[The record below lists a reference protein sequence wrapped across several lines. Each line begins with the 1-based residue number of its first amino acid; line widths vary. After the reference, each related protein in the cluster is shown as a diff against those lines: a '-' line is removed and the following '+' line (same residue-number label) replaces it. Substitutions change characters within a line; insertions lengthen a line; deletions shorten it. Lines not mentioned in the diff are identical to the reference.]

1 MAKKNVINFT
11 KGNLDGL
18 PVPVGTSRPY
28 YHDSVAGGLS
38 VRITSKGVKSFVVQ
52 RRINKKPVIITLGR
66 YPEMTIQQAR
76 NTAIKALNSI
86 SEGINPNKKSEDE
99 VIRQVT
105 LKQVFEDYIRSRGTN
120 LKDNT
125 KKGYISTF
133 NSYLSTWSNISIADI
148 TRNMVEKKHREIT
161 QKSPTRAN
169 TVMRQLRAY
178 FNYAMGEYENS
189 AGNPV
194 FIHNP
199 VSRLSHVKAWNREK
213 RKQSVIKTYDLK
225 KWYDAVME
233 LPQNQYKDVYIESS
247 EVCRDLFLFILFT
260 GLRRREATN
269 LMWSN
274 IDFKDHSLT
283 IDDTKNHEPHSLPLT
298 PFLLEILER
307 RKSNSLYIFQGSK
320 PNFKGLT
327 LDTPFNEPKNQIKRI
342 RKISGV
348 YFNLHDLRRTFI
360 TVAESLDINAYA
372 LKKLLNH
379 KDQRDVTSGYIIID
393 MERLRKPMNKITNYI
408 LEQVK

>member
-1 MAKKNVINFT
+1 MAKKNIINFT

-18 PVPVGTSRPY
+18 PIPVGSSRPY
-28 YHDSVAGGLS
+28 YHDSTVGGLC
-38 VRITSKGVKSFVVQ
+38 VRITSKGVRSFAVQ

-76 NTAIKALNSI
+76 NKAIKALNSI
-86 SEGINPNKKSEDE
+86 SEGINPNKQSED
-99 VIRQVT
+99 ISIKQVT
-105 LKQVFEDYIRSRGTN
+105 LEQVFRDYIRSRGTN
-120 LKDNT
+120 LNENT

-133 NSYLSTWSNISIADI
+133 DNYLSVWSKTPISEI
-148 TRNMVEKKHREIT
+148 TRDMVEKKHRKIT
-161 QKSPTRAN
+161 ERSPTRAN

-178 FNYAMGEYENS
+178 FNYAMGEYEDS
-189 AGNPV
+189 AGNPI

-199 VSRLSHVKAWNREK
+199 VSRLSHIKAWNREK
-213 RKQSVIKTYDLK
+213 RKQTIIKTYDLK
-225 KWYDAVME
+225 KWYDSVME
-233 LPQNQYKDVYIESS
+233 LPQHQYKDVYIESA

-260 GLRRREATN
+260 GLRRREASN

-283 IDDTKNHEPHSLPLT
+283 IEDTKNHEPHSLPLT

-307 RKSNSLYIFQGSK
+307 RKSDSLYVFQGST
-320 PNFKGLT
+320 PDFQSLS
-327 LDTPFNEPKNQIKRI
+327 LDIPLNDPKNQVKRV

-360 TVAESLDINAYA
+360 TIAESLDINTYA
-372 LKKLLNH
+372 LKQLLNH
-379 KDQRDVTSGYIIID
+379 KDQRDVTGGYIIID
-393 MERLRKPMNKITNYI
+393 MERLREPMNKITNYI